1 VKIRFLQTVESLA
14 PGYPFWPGQVI
25 DVVSPPPELLPA
37 INDGRA
43 EVLRDSGSDDEVA
56 LASVA
61 ETTAVIGQPKGR
73 RR

>member
-14 PGYPFWPGQVI
+14 PGFPFWPGQVI

-43 EVLRDSGSDDEVA
+43 EVVREAVADEIAVA
-56 LASVA
+56 VA
-61 ETTAVIGQPKGR
+61 APERAVR
-73 RR
+73 RTRRAQ